1 MKWHIGFR
9 VVMCGVVALL
19 GSACSSS
26 HRSASGPPAAETR
39 AAREREADLE
49 QRIKAS
55 AHFATAVSAEAN
67 RDLETALK
75 HFVAAA
81 HADPDNESLVLQVA
95 GRLLEVK
102 RSDEAVGVL
111 LRAAA
116 RPDASARVSAWLALA
131 YASQDK
137 TAQAIAANRTA
148 LAKDPTLLLSYQHLS
163 TLYAEHRQPGEALK
177 VLDEAAAQP
186 STEAN
191 YALGVADLY
200 GNFVRA
206 RPEDTEAV
214 RPRILNALD
223 RAAGLRGQDPDLTQR
238 VGDRYKQM
246 GEWDKA
252 EVLYRELL
260 EDDTDLPL
268 VRESLVDLYLRT
280 GKADRAVELLQAIA
294 RDYPAN
300 EQASFVLGTITYQQ
314 KNFAEAER
322 QFDRTRMLRPDF
334 EPVYYELTG
343 VKLALKK
350 PAEALDLLAEARRRF
365 AKSFQ
370 LEFYTGLAHAQAK
383 QYDDA
388 VKHFTEA
395 EIIARATEP
404 GRLGPLLYFQ
414 LGAACERRGDY
425 AEAEKHF
432 RRCLELSPDFAEAL
446 NYLGYM
452 WAERGAN
459 LEEARALIE
468 KALKLEPE
476 NGAFL
481 DSLGW
486 VLFKQK
492 QPRAALDWLRKAI
505 AHTEEPDATLYDH
518 LGDVHAELGEAE
530 PAREAWR
537 KSLEIEPNGAV
548 KQKLESA
555 PPGPEGK
562 P

>member
-1 MKWHIGFR
+1 MKWHIPLWTL
-9 VVMCGVVALL
+9 VCGSAALL
-19 GSACSSS
+19 GSACGSSR
-26 HRSASGPPAAETR
+26 HSASGRPPAETR
-39 AAREREADLE
+39 AASEAESE

-55 AHFATAVSAEAN
+55 AHFAAAVSAEAN

-75 HFVAAA
+75 HFIAAA
-81 HADPDNESLVLQVA
+81 HADPENESLVLQVA

-102 RSDEAVGVL
+102 RSDEAVEVL

-148 LAKDPTLLLSYQHLS
+148 LAKEPTLLMAYQHLS

-186 STEAN
+186 SVQAT
-191 YALGVADLY
+191 YALGVAELY
-200 GNFVRA
+200 GNFARL

-214 RPRILNALD
+214 KPRILKALD
-223 RAAGLRGQDPDLTQR
+223 RAAALRGQDSALGQR
-238 VGDRYKQM
+238 VADGYKQM
-246 GEWDKA
+246 GEWNKA
-252 EVLYRELL
+252 EEIYRELL
-260 EDDTDLPL
+260 EKDPDLPL

-280 GKADRAVELLQAIA
+280 GKADRAVEQLQAIA

-300 EQASFVLGTITYQQ
+300 EQTSFVLGTIAYQQ

-322 QFDRTRMLRPDF
+322 QFERTRMLRPNF
-334 EPVYYELTG
+334 EPVYYELVG

-350 PAEALDLLAEARRRF
+350 PTEALDLLAKVRRRF

-370 LEFYTGLAHAQAK
+370 LEFYTGLAHSQAK

-388 VKHFTEA
+388 VRHFTEA

-404 GRLGPLLYFQ
+404 SRLGPLLYFQ
-414 LGAACERRGDY
+414 LGAACERRRDY

-452 WAERGAN
+452 WAERGEN
-459 LEEARALIE
+459 LDEARALIE

-486 VLFKQK
+486 VLFKLK

-518 LGDVHAELGEAE
+518 LGDVHAELGEWE

-537 KSLEIEPNGAV
+537 QSLVIEPSEPV
-548 KQKLESA
+548 KKKLEPA
-555 PPGPEGK
+555 PPGPDGK

>member
-1 MKWHIGFR
+1 MKWHIPLWTL
-9 VVMCGVVALL
+9 VCGSAALL
-19 GSACSSS
+19 GSACGSSR
-26 HRSASGPPAAETR
+26 HSASGRPPAETR
-39 AAREREADLE
+39 AASEAESE

-55 AHFATAVSAEAN
+55 AHFAAAVSAEAN

-75 HFVAAA
+75 HFIAAA
-81 HADPDNESLVLQVA
+81 HADPENESLVLQVA

-102 RSDEAVGVL
+102 RSDEAVEVL
-111 LRAAA
+111 LHAAA

-148 LAKDPTLLLSYQHLS
+148 LAKEPTLLMAYQHLS

-186 STEAN
+186 SVQAT
-191 YALGVADLY
+191 YALGVAELY
-200 GNFVRA
+200 GNFARL

-214 RPRILNALD
+214 KPRILKALD
-223 RAAGLRGQDPDLTQR
+223 RAAALRGQDSALGQR
-238 VGDRYKQM
+238 VADGYKQM
-246 GEWDKA
+246 GEWNKA
-252 EVLYRELL
+252 EEIYRELL
-260 EDDTDLPL
+260 EKDPDLPL

-280 GKADRAVELLQAIA
+280 GKADRAVEQLQAIA

-300 EQASFVLGTITYQQ
+300 EQTSFVLGTIAYQQ

-322 QFDRTRMLRPDF
+322 QFERTRMLRPNF
-334 EPVYYELTG
+334 EPVYYELVG

-350 PAEALDLLAEARRRF
+350 PTEALDLLAKVRRRF

-370 LEFYTGLAHAQAK
+370 LEFYTGLAHSQAK

-388 VKHFTEA
+388 VRHFTEA

-404 GRLGPLLYFQ
+404 SRLGPLLYFQ
-414 LGAACERRGDY
+414 LGAACERRRDY

-452 WAERGAN
+452 WAERGEN
-459 LEEARALIE
+459 LDEARALIE

-486 VLFKQK
+486 VLFKLK

-518 LGDVHAELGEAE
+518 LGDVHAELGEWE

-537 KSLEIEPNGAV
+537 QSLVIEPSEPV
-548 KQKLESA
+548 KKKLEPA
-555 PPGPEGK
+555 PPGPDGK

>member
-1 MKWHIGFR
+1 MKWHIPLWTL
-9 VVMCGVVALL
+9 VCGSAALL
-19 GSACSSS
+19 GSACGSSR
-26 HRSASGPPAAETR
+26 HSASGRPPAETR
-39 AAREREADLE
+39 AASDAESE

-55 AHFATAVSAEAN
+55 AHFAAAVSAEAN

-75 HFVAAA
+75 HFIAAA
-81 HADPDNESLVLQVA
+81 HADPENESLVLQVA

-102 RSDEAVGVL
+102 RSDEAVEVL

-148 LAKDPTLLLSYQHLS
+148 LAKEPTLLMAYQHLS

-186 STEAN
+186 SVQAT
-191 YALGVADLY
+191 YALGVAELY
-200 GNFVRA
+200 GNFARL

-214 RPRILNALD
+214 KPRILKALD
-223 RAAGLRGQDPDLTQR
+223 RAAALRGQDSALGQR
-238 VGDRYKQM
+238 VADGYKQM
-246 GEWDKA
+246 GEWNKA
-252 EVLYRELL
+252 EEIYRELL
-260 EDDTDLPL
+260 EKDPDLPL

-280 GKADRAVELLQAIA
+280 GKADRAVEQLQAIA

-300 EQASFVLGTITYQQ
+300 EQTSFVLGTIAYQQ

-322 QFDRTRMLRPDF
+322 QFERTRMLRPDF
-334 EPVYYELTG
+334 EPVYYELVG

-350 PAEALDLLAEARRRF
+350 PTEALDLLTQARRRF

-395 EIIARATEP
+395 EIIARVTEP
-404 GRLGPLLYFQ
+404 SRLGPLLYFQ

-452 WAERGAN
+452 WAERGEN
-459 LEEARALIE
+459 LDEARALIE

-486 VLFKQK
+486 VLFKLK
-492 QPRAALDWLRKAI
+492 QPRTALDWLRKAI
-505 AHTEEPDATLYDH
+505 AHTEESDATLYDH
-518 LGDVHAELGEAE
+518 LGDVHAELGGWG

-537 KSLEIEPNGAV
+537 KSLEIEPNDAV
-548 KQKLESA
+548 KKKLESTS
-555 PPGPEGK
+555 PEPNGK

>member
-1 MKWHIGFR
+1 MKWHIPLWML
-9 VVMCGVVALL
+9 VCGLAALL
-19 GSACSSS
+19 GNACSSS
-26 HRSASGPPAAETR
+26 RRSASGRPPAETR
-39 AAREREADLE
+39 AASEAERE

-75 HFVAAA
+75 HFIAAA
-81 HADPDNESLVLQVA
+81 HADSDNESLVLSVA

-102 RSDEAVGVL
+102 RSDEAVEVL
-111 LRAAA
+111 LHAAA

-148 LAKDPTLLLSYQHLS
+148 LTKEPTLLMAYQHLS

-186 STEAN
+186 SVPAT
-191 YALGVADLY
+191 YALGVAELY
-200 GNFVRA
+200 GNFARL

-214 RPRILNALD
+214 KPRILKALD
-223 RAAGLRGQDPDLTQR
+223 RAAALRGPDSALGQR
-238 VGDRYKQM
+238 VADGYKRM
-246 GEWDKA
+246 GEWNKA
-252 EVLYRELL
+252 EEIYRALIEK
-260 EDDTDLPL
+260 DPDLPL

-280 GKADRAVELLQAIA
+280 DKADRAVEQLQAIA

-300 EQASFVLGTITYQQ
+300 EQASFVLGTIVYQQ
-314 KNFAEAER
+314 KNYAEAER
-322 QFDRTRMLRPDF
+322 QFERTRMLRPDF
-334 EPVYYELTG
+334 EPVYYELVG

-350 PAEALDLLAEARRRF
+350 PTEALDLLTQARRRF

-395 EIIARATEP
+395 EIIARVTEP
-404 GRLGPLLYFQ
+404 SRLGPLLYFQ

-452 WAERGAN
+452 WAERGEN
-459 LEEARALIE
+459 LDEARALIE

-486 VLFKQK
+486 VLFKLK
-492 QPRAALDWLRKAI
+492 QPRTALDWLRKAI
-505 AHTEEPDATLYDH
+505 AHTEESDATLYDH
-518 LGDVHAELGEAE
+518 LGDVHAELGGWG

-537 KSLEIEPNGAV
+537 KSLEIEPNDAV
-548 KQKLESA
+548 KKKLESTS
-555 PPGPEGK
+555 PEPNGK

>member
-1 MKWHIGFR
+1 
-9 VVMCGVVALL
+9 MCGLVALL
-19 GSACSSS
+19 GNACSSS
-26 HRSASGPPAAETR
+26 RRSASGRPPAETR
-39 AAREREADLE
+39 AASEAERE

-102 RSDEAVGVL
+102 RSDEAVDVL

-148 LAKDPTLLLSYQHLS
+148 LAKEPTLLMAYQHLS

-186 STEAN
+186 SAQAG
-191 YALGVADLY
+191 YALGVAELY
-200 GNFVRA
+200 MNFARV
-206 RPEDTEAV
+206 RPEDTEV
-214 RPRILNALD
+214 VKPRILKALD
-223 RAAGLRGQDPDLTQR
+223 RAAALRGQDSDLAQR
-238 VGDRYKQM
+238 VADSYKRIS
-246 GEWDKA
+246 EWNKA
-252 EVLYRELL
+252 EVIYRELI
-260 EDDTDLPL
+260 EKDPDLPL

-280 GKADRAVELLQAIA
+280 GKADRAVEQLQAIA

-300 EQASFVLGTITYQQ
+300 EQASFVLGTIVYQQ
-314 KNFAEAER
+314 KNYVEAER
-322 QFDRTRMLRPDF
+322 QFERTRMLRPDF
-334 EPVYYELTG
+334 EPVYYELAG

-350 PAEALDLLAEARRRF
+350 PAEALDLLSQARRRF

-388 VKHFTEA
+388 VRHFTEA

-404 GRLGPLLYFQ
+404 SRLGPLLYFQ
-414 LGAACERRGDY
+414 LGAACERRRDY

-452 WAERGAN
+452 WAERGEN

-476 NGAFL
+476 NGDFL

-505 AHTEEPDATLYDH
+505 AHKEEPDATLYDH

-537 KSLEIEPNGAV
+537 KSLEIESNDAV

-555 PPGPEGK
+555 TPGPEGK

>member
-1 MKWHIGFR
+1 MKWHIGVR
-9 VVMCGVVALL
+9 VVMCGLVALL
-19 GSACSSS
+19 GNACSSS
-26 HRSASGPPAAETR
+26 RRSASGRPPAETR
-39 AAREREADLE
+39 AASEAERE

-102 RSDEAVGVL
+102 RSDEAVDVL

-148 LAKDPTLLLSYQHLS
+148 LAKEPTLLMAYQHLS

-186 STEAN
+186 SAQAG
-191 YALGVADLY
+191 YALGVAELY
-200 GNFVRA
+200 MNFARV
-206 RPEDTEAV
+206 RPEDTEV
-214 RPRILNALD
+214 VKPRILKALD
-223 RAAGLRGQDPDLTQR
+223 RAAALRGQDSDLAQR
-238 VGDRYKQM
+238 VADSYKRIS
-246 GEWDKA
+246 EWNKA
-252 EVLYRELL
+252 EVIYRELI
-260 EDDTDLPL
+260 EKDPDLPL

-280 GKADRAVELLQAIA
+280 GKADRAVEQLQAIA

-300 EQASFVLGTITYQQ
+300 EQASFVLGTIVYQQ
-314 KNFAEAER
+314 KNYVEAER
-322 QFDRTRMLRPDF
+322 QFERTRMLRPDF
-334 EPVYYELTG
+334 EPVYYELAG

-350 PAEALDLLAEARRRF
+350 PAEALDLLSQARRRF

-388 VKHFTEA
+388 VRHFTEA

-404 GRLGPLLYFQ
+404 SRLGPLLYFQ
-414 LGAACERRGDY
+414 LGAACERRRDY

-452 WAERGAN
+452 WAERGEN

-476 NGAFL
+476 NGDFL

-505 AHTEEPDATLYDH
+505 AHKEEPDATLYDH

-537 KSLEIEPNGAV
+537 KSLEIESNDAV

-555 PPGPEGK
+555 TPGPEGK

>member
-1 MKWHIGFR
+1 MKWHIPLWTL
-9 VVMCGVVALL
+9 VCGSAALL
-19 GSACSSS
+19 GSACGSSR
-26 HRSASGPPAAETR
+26 HSASGRPPAETR
-39 AAREREADLE
+39 AASEAESE

-55 AHFATAVSAEAN
+55 AHFAAAVSAEAN

-75 HFVAAA
+75 HFIAAA
-81 HADPDNESLVLQVA
+81 HADPENESLVLQVA

-102 RSDEAVGVL
+102 RSDEAVEVL

-148 LAKDPTLLLSYQHLS
+148 LAKEPTLLMAYQHLS

-186 STEAN
+186 SVQAT
-191 YALGVADLY
+191 YALGVAELY
-200 GNFVRA
+200 GNFARL

-214 RPRILNALD
+214 KPRILKALD
-223 RAAGLRGQDPDLTQR
+223 RAAALRGQDSALGQR
-238 VGDRYKQM
+238 VADGYKQM
-246 GEWDKA
+246 GEWNKA
-252 EVLYRELL
+252 EEIYRELL
-260 EDDTDLPL
+260 EKDPDLPL

-280 GKADRAVELLQAIA
+280 GKADRAVEQLQAIA

-300 EQASFVLGTITYQQ
+300 EQTSFVLGTIAYQQ

-322 QFDRTRMLRPDF
+322 QFERTRMLRPNF
-334 EPVYYELTG
+334 EPVYYELVG

-350 PAEALDLLAEARRRF
+350 PTEALDLLAKVRRRF

-370 LEFYTGLAHAQAK
+370 LEFYTGLAHSQAK

-388 VKHFTEA
+388 VRHFTEA

-404 GRLGPLLYFQ
+404 SRLGPLLYFQ
-414 LGAACERRGDY
+414 LGAACERRRDY

-452 WAERGAN
+452 WAERGEN

-476 NGAFL
+476 NGDFL

-505 AHTEEPDATLYDH
+505 AHKEEPDATLYDH

-537 KSLEIEPNGAV
+537 KSLEIESNDAV

-555 PPGPEGK
+555 TPGPEGK